1 MKHKG
6 KTNPPGRQKI
16 INSIASLLS
25 AKDFHSI
32 TTAEIAE
39 TAGVTEGLIYKYF
52 NDKKDLLY
60 QVLNQQFS
68 QFQTMLLKRIEGKKS
83 CIEKLETIIHTTL
96 ESYISNRVLA
106 KILLLEVRS
115 SPVYFSTEAYEM
127 VRLYSRTI
135 LEIIYEGI
143 ERGEIKAE
151 IDESLFRKIILGAI
165 EHACLREIIFEK
177 DLDVK
182 TISANIS
189 NILFNGVKT

>member
-16 INSIASLLS
+16 IDSISNLLIT
-25 AKDFHSI
+25 KDFHSI

-39 TAGVTEGLIYKYF
+39 NAGVTEGLIYKYF
-52 NDKKDLLY
+52 KDKKDLLY
-60 QVLNQQFS
+60 QVLYQDFS
-68 QFQTMLLKRIEGKKS
+68 QFQAMVLKRIDGKKS

-96 ESYISNRVLA
+96 ESYISNKVLA

-115 SPVYFSTEAYEM
+115 SPIYFNTEAYEM
-127 VRLYSRTI
+127 VRVYSRTI
-135 LEIIYEGI
+135 LEIINEGI

-151 IDESLFRKIILGAI
+151 IDASLLRKIILGAI
-165 EHACLREIIFEK
+165 EHACLGEVIFEK
-177 DLDVK
+177 DLDVT